1 MRPEFYRLPE
11 IATPE
16 PELRNVF
23 MGRSP
28 SLNAPVPKAAN
39 DNGGRWPFIPFPD
52 DWYAM
57 F

>member
-28 SLNAPVPKAAN
+28 SLNAPVPKASN